1 MTLPRLQPWGTP
13 FEAVRQL
20 LHGATLRTCAPV
32 ALVVGTVLSAVNQ
45 ADVVLAGSAD
55 GRVAAKIA
63 ANLLIPFLTSSTG
76 ALLAVRAPRQA
87 GAVRARS
94 S

>member
-1 MTLPRLQPWGTP
+1 MTLPRLQSWVTP
-13 FEAVRQL
+13 REAVRQL
-20 LHGATLRTCAPV
+20 LHGATLRICTPV
-32 ALVVGTVLSAVNQ
+32 ALVVGTLLSVVNQ
-45 ADVVLAGSAD
+45 ADVVLSGSAD
-55 GRVAAKIA
+55 GRVTAKVA

-87 GAVRARS
+87 AAVKKRS

>member
-1 MTLPRLQPWGTP
+1 M
-13 FEAVRQL
+13 
-20 LHGATLRTCAPV
+20 
-32 ALVVGTVLSAVNQ
+32 NQ
-45 ADVVLAGSAD
+45 ADVVLSGSAD
-55 GRVAAKIA
+55 GRVTAKIA

-87 GAVRARS
+87 AAVKKRS